1 MHKIHVTFF
10 QSSSFNHT
18 GRFAQTMLS
27 RLRLRSGPLWLQ
39 QQRFPSKATFCPLL
53 LLPGDGGEGVEVEAS
68 LLLACSPLLRRT
80 LASSTCCGSC
90 SGAPATVLLPS
101 TTSAA
106 LNQLVQVLALGSVNS
121 NYCLFAQVVA
131 QGSVTLATDA

>member
-1 MHKIHVTFF
+1 M
-10 QSSSFNHT
+10 
-18 GRFAQTMLS
+18 
-27 RLRLRSGPLWLQ
+27 
-39 QQRFPSKATFCPLL
+39 
-53 LLPGDGGEGVEVEAS
+53 EAS

-106 LNQLVQVLALGSVNS
+106 LNQLGQVLVLGSVNS
-121 NYCLFAQVVA
+121 FSCTNSAVGQNSLIV
-131 QGSVTLATDA
+131 SVFLVLTD